1 MNKSMKTLMLLAA
14 AIAIG
19 VTGFLWN
26 GDIAPRQ

>member
-19 VTGFLWN
+19 VTGFLWS